1 MNTRNFSM
9 ILGVVFVIVGIC
21 GFIPG
26 LNQMQHDHNGAGV
39 DLSVT
44 GPGTGHLLGLFHV
57 NVLHNAV
64 HLLFGVM
71 GILMS
76 RDLTTA
82 RLYCRIVAIAYGL
95 LAIMGILPQPFRNT
109 FGLVPI
115 EGNDVWLHALIALA
129 AGYFG
134 FVAPA
139 VNSSDMSTDTTN
151 SAGTPRL

>member
-9 ILGVVFVIVGIC
+9 ILGVIFVVVGIC

-26 LNQMQHDHNGAGV
+26 LNQMHEHNTGGGV
-39 DLSVT
+39 DLTVT

-76 RDLTTA
+76 RDLGTA

-129 AGYFG
+129 CAYFG
-134 FVAPA
+134 FIAPA
-139 VNSSDMSTDTTN
+139 VNSSDMSTEDTN
-151 SAGTPRL
+151 SAGTAR